1 MAYKISKDEMIKP
14 SASAIELTD
23 GIYYTTIVGYIIHKK
38 AAFNE
43 GDDPFDAVRFALQL
57 VDDAGKNKILQTND
71 WRISLAEKSKLFTQ
85 LAGWVKAS
93 SPNDLWERLEKANF
107 MDTDGNLNFDKFL
120 GTHPAIMVK
129 MVPSKKDASKTYPDI
144 TLAATKKGQEHK
156 VEHTDWDEGGQAVPL
171 WIGDFIVPEDVVETS
186 CLEGFEWKRY
196 EKKEDD
202 QPKTR
207 EERVNM
213 PPQKQVHSTM
223 AKEPAENV
231 QAPKSDAKEDKPAT
245 TGKVSDRLVI
255 RKRNATTTSKQQA
268 EQAEAVPEGDC
279 GGNVK
284 DDELPF

>member
-1 MAYKISKDEMIKP
+1 MAYKISKDEIIKP

-23 GIYYTTIVGYIIHKK
+23 GMYYATIVGYIIHKK
-38 AAFNE
+38 EAFNE

-85 LAGWVKAS
+85 LSGWVKAS

-107 MDTDGNLNFDKFL
+107 MDSEGNLNFDKFL
-120 GTHPAIMVK
+120 GTHPALMVK

-144 TLAATKKGQEHK
+144 TLAVTKKGQEHQ
-156 VEHTDWDEGGQAVPL
+156 VDRGEWDEGGPCVPL
-171 WIGDFIVPEDVVETS
+171 WIGDFIAPEDVVETS

-202 QPKTR
+202 AKSENAPKTR

-213 PPQKQVHSTM
+213 APQKQIRSKI
-223 AKEPAENV
+223 AKEPEPEVEAAAFPEPPSMP
-231 QAPKSDAKEDKPAT
+231 APA
-245 TGKVSDRLVI
+245 GKTSERLVI
-255 RKRNATTTSKQQA
+255 RRKAAPAKPEPA
-268 EQAEAVPEGDC
+268 EPVGQDENGDM
-279 GGNVK
+279 
-284 DDELPF
+284 PF

>member
-1 MAYKISKDEMIKP
+1 MAYKISKDEIIKP

-38 AAFNE
+38 EAFNE
-43 GDDPFDAVRFALQL
+43 GDEPFDAVRFALQL

-85 LAGWVKAS
+85 LSGWVKAA

-107 MDTDGNLNFDKFL
+107 MDSEGNLNFDKFL

-144 TLAATKKGQEHK
+144 TLAVTKKGNEHQ
-156 VEHTDWDEGGQAVPL
+156 VEHAEWDEGGPAVPL
-171 WIGDFIVPEDVVETS
+171 WIGDFIAPEDVVETS

-202 QPKTR
+202 EKKDNAPKTR

-213 PPQKQVHSTM
+213 APAKQVRSKI
-223 AKEPAENV
+223 AKEPEQVEAAAFPEPPS
-231 QAPKSDAKEDKPAT
+231 QPAP
-245 TGKVSDRLVI
+245 TGKTSERLVI
-255 RKRNATTTSKQQA
+255 RRKAAPAKPEPA
-268 EQAEAVPEGDC
+268 EPVGQDENGDM
-279 GGNVK
+279 
-284 DDELPF
+284 PF